1 MKANGGTLSL
11 DKEHFGIKLEL
22 TEDGIGEKVMDALI
36 SVRDKKINVEQAWL
50 QLWLLLDF
58 VEYVGAQTAEGAGG
72 DKTAEL
78 KSFSEE
84 VAGCRI
90 GDKKPAR
97 YWVFSWECGKPQGGS
112 RDMCWSGDDQ
122 TVASGIAYAEARS
135 GRRVEVFD
143 VYESSR
149 LHVGS

>member
-1 MKANGGTLSL
+1 MK
-11 DKEHFGIKLEL
+11 DKERFGVKLEL
-22 TEDGIGEKVMDALI
+22 AEGGIGEKVMNALI
-36 SVRDKKINVEQAWL
+36 GVRDKEISVEQAWL
-50 QLWLLLDF
+50 RLWLWLLLGF
-58 VEYVGAQTAEGAGG
+58 AEYVGAQTAEEAGG

-90 GDKKPAR
+90 VDEKPAR
-97 YWVFSWECGKPQGGS
+97 YWIFSWECGKPQGGS

-122 TVASGIAYAEARS
+122 TVASGIAYAEAHL